1 MSKTKRIKALKEFIE
16 LEKLNKNPVQEYID
30 WAKEEIAKLEAYLK
44 KEHQRVTN
52 YLILTSI
59 SSREA
64 ALRIH
69 KKNKYKDIKLKLNT
83 IAVAIIEAKKR
94 YFDDC
99 SFIKIIL

>member
-1 MSKTKRIKALKEFIE
+1 MSYYMTNVIISPTL
-16 LEKLNKNPVQEYID
+16 Y
-30 WAKEEIAKLEAYLK
+30 EE
-44 KEHQRVTN
+44 RC
-52 YLILTSI
+52 
-59 SSREA
+59 SREA